1 MSECANAAVYG
12 MSRSHL
18 DLVLPQ
24 SIAATPPSSYA
35 DAYVSKRR
43 ADSVV
48 PTREL
53 RTVLD
58 GIRLIETSPFDTA
71 AARTCSY
78 CIHILVKGALWPLPS

>member
-1 MSECANAAVYG
+1 MRPSTECPG
-12 MSRSHL
+12 RISISFSRKAL
-18 DLVLPQ
+18 QQ
-24 SIAATPPSSYA
+24 SRPRPTLTHTF
-35 DAYVSKRR
+35 SKRR